1 MARRSDRAAA
11 AASTFRDS
19 RQPGNLFTSWL
30 QGTAVA
36 VWTRESPSIWAYP
49 TVLMLHTVG
58 LGMLVGANAVMDFRL
73 LGFAP
78 RLPIA
83 SLAPLYRFMW
93 TGFAINATTGAMLFA
108 SDATVKAR
116 QPIFYVKLALIALAL
131 VVTAMIRREVE
142 RGRAAG
148 AGEASAAPGRRL
160 AAVSLLL
167 WAGAIA
173 AGRLMAYL

>member
-1 MARRSDRAAA
+1 
-11 AASTFRDS
+11 
-19 RQPGNLFTSWL
+19 LFTTWL

-78 RLPIA
+78 RVPIA

-93 TGFAINATTGAMLFA
+93 TGLAINATTGALLFA
-108 SDATVKAR
+108 SDAELKAR
-116 QPIFYVKLALIALAL
+116 QPIFYVKLALIVLAL
-131 VVTAMIRREVE
+131 VVTAMIRRAVE

-148 AGEASAAPGRRL
+148 AGEASPAPGRRL
-160 AAVSLLL
+160 ALVSLLL
-167 WAGAIA
+167 WAAAIA
-173 AGRLMAYL
+173 AGRLMAYM